1 MSLAQNDVIEHKTR
15 TRGTKRFPH
24 AKKESFLF
32 NKKPQFLDVGQ
43 ITAAK
48 PRKFF
53 DDDFYNVP
61 PECYKTSTVFIIS
74 IYHGNYIKNPSNK
87 NYGKNV
93 HLRTPPI
100 YLKISFWPLGVLNYI
115 SSVSDRAELSLLQKY
130 VSLVSYQYS

>member
-43 ITAAK
+43 IIAAK

-61 PECYKTSTVFIIS
+61 PGCYKTSTVFIIS
-74 IYHGNYIKNPSNK
+74 IYHGNYIKNPCNK
-87 NYGKNV
+87 NYGKYV
-93 HLRTPPI
+93 HLRTPP
-100 YLKISFWPLGVLNYI
+100 L
-115 SSVSDRAELSLLQKY
+115 LSQNLILTMGG
-130 VSLVSYQYS
+130 S